1 MSCIPCR
8 AGGHTITEVMTM
20 KQGEQESTKELEA
33 RAREVETFNNH
44 WTDGEFLG
52 PNTMRQKKILISTGQ
67 KKQRSHD
74 DSSFS
79 FNMGMVTL

>member
-8 AGGHTITEVMTM
+8 AGGHTITELMTM
-20 KQGEQESTKELEA
+20 KHGEQESTKEKKA

-52 PNTMRQKKILISTGQ
+52 PNTMRQKKDIDKYGAKETEES
-67 KKQRSHD
+67 
-74 DSSFS
+74 
-79 FNMGMVTL
+79 

>member
-8 AGGHTITEVMTM
+8 AGGHTITKVMTM

-52 PNTMRQKKILISTGQ
+52 PNTMRQKKDIDKYGAKETEES
-67 KKQRSHD
+67 
-74 DSSFS
+74 
-79 FNMGMVTL
+79 

>member
-1 MSCIPCR
+1 LPCIPSR
-8 AGGHTITEVMTM
+8 PGGHTIPEVMTM

-52 PNTMRQKKILISTGQ
+52 PNTLRQKKDIHKYGKEETEES
-67 KKQRSHD
+67 
-74 DSSFS
+74 
-79 FNMGMVTL
+79 

>member
-8 AGGHTITEVMTM
+8 AGGLTITEVMTM

-52 PNTMRQKKILISTGQ
+52 PNTMRQKKDIDKYGAKETEES
-67 KKQRSHD
+67 
-74 DSSFS
+74 
-79 FNMGMVTL
+79 

>member
-1 MSCIPCR
+1 MSCIPCLP
-8 AGGHTITEVMTM
+8 GGHTITEVMTM

-52 PNTMRQKKILISTGQ
+52 PNTMRQKKDIDKYGAKETEES
-67 KKQRSHD
+67 
-74 DSSFS
+74 
-79 FNMGMVTL
+79 

>member
-1 MSCIPCR
+1 MSCIPGR

-52 PNTMRQKKILISTGQ
+52 PNTMRQKKDIDKYGAKETEES
-67 KKQRSHD
+67 
-74 DSSFS
+74 
-79 FNMGMVTL
+79 

>member
-1 MSCIPCR
+1 
-8 AGGHTITEVMTM
+8 MTM

-52 PNTMRQKKILISTGQ
+52 PNTMRQKKGIDKYGAKETEES
-67 KKQRSHD
+67 
-74 DSSFS
+74 
-79 FNMGMVTL
+79 